1 MLAFLFYSLFVITLP
16 APLTVTQPC
25 FSLASASF
33 IRIRLSVIESDL
45 ALLALASPSALM
57 MPASASA

>member
-1 MLAFLFYSLFVITLP
+1 MAFLFYSLFVITLP

-33 IRIRLSVIESDL
+33 IRML
-45 ALLALASPSALM
+45 
-57 MPASASA
+57 